1 MALSEKISV
10 EVDIRGKDNLSP
22 VIDAQKRKA
31 QELSQQQAQQR
42 AATGDANA
50 RPPAPPPM
58 PTAPPVRDTI
68 TEPQDTRRVEPAP
81 RPTTS
86 EPPRQPEPPRPVD
99 VPTPPP
105 APRATPARSVPVP
118 FQSDAVRE
126 ARNKAR
132 AEAQGLP
139 YQSERVAR
147 LRDEARAA
155 AQEKTA
161 KENDKAADAEKK
173 LADARIRSGKAAV
186 QLIPGLGQIAS
197 GFEGLQQTIQD
208 MAESSRGASG
218 SRGGPGIGMRAV
230 GMGGTFLAGA
240 VGGGVASSVAMGLAE
255 RAGASRNVTETVG
268 AGSSVLGGAA
278 AGALAGS
285 VLPGVGTAVGAAVGA
300 VGGIFSHLIG
310 GAERAKKAAQEAE
323 AVWREFETK
332 LTDRARTTLDMEARR
347 DVFRSGGEATRGDLE
362 SVLSPGSYSSL
373 ARTRREDRMDVL
385 RSELDRARRRASFDT
400 SLEATHRRDVLEA
413 AVTRGVSGVT
423 RADDSA
429 GVRVGF
435 GDASSVS
442 DAIFEAMAA
451 RSPTVEATD
460 RVAEAVRETREAI
473 DRMRADVRE
482 TMRALVPGV

>member
-31 QELSQQQAQQR
+31 QELAQQQAQQR

-50 RPPAPPPM
+50 RPPAPPPTV
-58 PTAPPVRDTI
+58 TAPPVRETT
-68 TEPQDTRRVEPAP
+68 TEPQDTRRVEPAL
-81 RPTTS
+81 RPTTT
-86 EPPRQPEPPRPVD
+86 EPPRQLEPPRPVD

-161 KENDKAADAEKK
+161 KENDRAVDAEKK

-208 MAESSRGASG
+208 MA
-218 SRGGPGIGMRAV
+218 GGNRDAAKPGGGVGIGTRAI
-230 GMGGTFLAGA
+230 GLGGVALAGA
-240 VGGGVASSVAMGLAE
+240 VGGGIASGLGRGAVE
-255 RAGASRNVTETVG
+255 RLEGGRNATEVAGAASG
-268 AGSSVLGGAA
+268 ALGGAA

-285 VLPGVGTAVGAAVGA
+285 ILPGVGTAVGAVVGGVA
-300 VGGIFSHLIG
+300 GIFSSLIG
-310 GAERAKKAAQEAE
+310 GADRAKKAAEDFE
-323 AVWREFETK
+323 AVWREV
-332 LTDRARTTLDMEARR
+332 EARWTER
-347 DVFRSGGEATRGDLE
+347 SRRRLDFEGRSDDIRSGGSVTRGDLE
-362 SVLSPGSYSSL
+362 GVLSPFAL
-373 ARTRREDRMDVL
+373 ETLTRTRREDRTDVL
-385 RSELDRARRRASFDT
+385 RRELGGARRRDLYEGTTESAFRV
-400 SLEATHRRDVLEA
+400 EALEA
-413 AVTRGVSGVT
+413 AIARGVDGVT
-423 RADDSA
+423 RRDTSSL
-429 GVRVGF
+429 RTGF
-435 GDASSVS
+435 GEAMSVS

-451 RSPTVEATD
+451 RSPAVEAAD
-460 RVAEAVRETREAI
+460 RTTEETRAVRESVEAMRVEMREWL
-473 DRMRADVRE
+473 R
-482 TMRALVPGV
+482 TMAPGV